1 MRTTVTIPDEALED
15 LMRYTEARTRTEAV
29 NRVISE
35 WVRRRKI
42 EEFKSLR
49 GKLTFD
55 GDLDELRA
63 LDVQELKDLDSY
75 GSG

>member
-1 MRTTVTIPDEALED
+1 MRTTVTIPDEVLED

-29 NRVISE
+29 NWVISE

-49 GKLTFD
+49 GKVWFE
-55 GDLDELRA
+55 GDIDELRA
-63 LDVQELKDLDSY
+63 LDIQELKDLDSY